1 MKATIKTQGSQFTV
15 QKGDKLSL
23 NRFPDTNEGDQVK
36 IDQVLMVVDDGKATF
51 GSPTIDGATVTAKI
65 LENKKDKKIIV
76 FKKKRRQGYKRRRGH
91 RQHLSVVEIESID
104 LKYFN
109 SHLLMAHKKGQGT
122 SKNGRDSNSKRLGV
136 KKFGGESVLAG
147 NIILRQ
153 RGTKYHPGT
162 NVGLGRDFTLFA
174 LTPGKVQF
182 DKAHRL
188 VNVVSE

>member
-36 IDQVLMVVDDGKATF
+36 IDQVLMVVNEGKATF
-51 GSPTIDGATVTAKI
+51 GSPMIEGATVTAKI

-104 LKYFN
+104 LK
-109 SHLLMAHKKGQGT
+109 
-122 SKNGRDSNSKRLGV
+122 
-136 KKFGGESVLAG
+136 
-147 NIILRQ
+147 
-153 RGTKYHPGT
+153 
-162 NVGLGRDFTLFA
+162 
-174 LTPGKVQF
+174 
-182 DKAHRL
+182 
-188 VNVVSE
+188 